1 MEHSLPSVHE
11 PPCNLSGTKRKISKT
26 SVNIGL
32 TSQMFLICLIVL
44 CWLSSLERTD
54 YGEDRWI
61 GIGFLRNGV
70 AVVVWTERQGDVIR
84 IISARRANRYERQR
98 FEQYLSY

>member
-1 MEHSLPSVHE
+1 MQFEWDEAKNLENIRKHKIDFADVSKMFDSSMLIE
-11 PPCNLSGTKRKISKT
+11 PDAR
-26 SVNIGL
+26 
-32 TSQMFLICLIVL
+32 F
-44 CWLSSLERTD
+44 D

-61 GIGFLRNGV
+61 GIGFLGNGV
-70 AVVVWTERQGDVIR
+70 AVVVWTERQGDVMR

>member
-1 MEHSLPSVHE
+1 M
-11 PPCNLSGTKRKISKT
+11 
-26 SVNIGL
+26 L
-32 TSQMFLICLIVL
+32 TEIDR
-44 CWLSSLERTD
+44 RTD

-70 AVVVWTERQGDVIR
+70 AVVVWTERQDDIIR
-84 IISARRANRYERQR
+84 IISARKANRYERQR

>member
-1 MEHSLPSVHE
+1 MEFE
-11 PPCNLSGTKRKISKT
+11 WDEAKNLENIRKHQIDFIDVPAIFEST
-26 SVNIGL
+26 
-32 TSQMFLICLIVL
+32 MLIELDD
-44 CWLSSLERTD
+44 RFD
-54 YGEDRWI
+54 YEEDRWV

-84 IISARRANRYERQR
+84 IISARRANRYERKR

>member
-1 MEHSLPSVHE
+1 MQFEWDE
-11 PPCNLSGTKRKISKT
+11 AKNLENIRKHRIDFAD
-26 SVNIGL
+26 VPD
-32 TSQMFLICLIVL
+32 MFDGSMLVELD
-44 CWLSSLERTD
+44 ERTD

-61 GIGFLRNGV
+61 GIGFLRNDV

-84 IISARRANRYERQR
+84 IISARKANRYERQR

>member
-1 MEHSLPSVHE
+1 MQFEWDE
-11 PPCNLSGTKRKISKT
+11 AKNLENIRKHRIDFAD
-26 SVNIGL
+26 VPD
-32 TSQMFLICLIVL
+32 MFDGSILVELD
-44 CWLSSLERTD
+44 ERTD

-84 IISARRANRYERQR
+84 IISARKANRYERQR